1 MGIYEEELQNEV
13 NGHEISYTFV
23 ISILEVIRGV
33 VMDDVGVVG
42 RARAQP

>member
-23 ISILEVIRGV
+23 ISILEVTINKRSCNG
-33 VMDDVGVVG
+33 
-42 RARAQP
+42 